1 MKAIMFTSVIIKD
14 VDFSWLCHIFRTL
27 KERICIISKVVPLTL
42 LMSTMFFVYPFF
54 SFGQISRG
62 SSATEIYVKCLWYI
76 DLYGKHYYCLLR
88 STDNCENLSVQH
100 YFVNESYMNNCLAD
114 DYPGVIYNIHDS
126 VLEKSIDYGITW
138 NTYNKPKGVVAA
150 TSDLAGE
157 LYVTAESQYFP
168 GLFRTSD
175 YGLTWDS
182 VSSIYIPPNSY
193 NLLDVGSTAGEIYEV
208 LVYPPISDTIVL
220 EYSIDYGATFTPI
233 FIDTSLIMN
242 SNLYGVPWLSHG
254 TFQGE
259 FYLLRSGSD
268 GAHMFYTNNNG
279 RTFEYRST
287 LPWCYTCNYPN
298 TTSYSAGRTPGSFFY
313 EMASQYDTLGYIITN
328 LCIDVSLDYGQTFS
342 TYCYFLDSTFTLVNN
357 LVPPSNSIQLSCHPN
372 PFYYNTEINYSLIKA
387 GYIDLCIYDSQGA
400 LVTSLVH
407 SKKAEGPYSIN
418 WDGKDQHGNLLA
430 PGIYILIMN
439 VDGIQSK
446 TEKVVILK

>member
-1 MKAIMFTSVIIKD
+1 
-14 VDFSWLCHIFRTL
+14 
-27 KERICIISKVVPLTL
+27 
-42 LMSTMFFVYPFF
+42 
-54 SFGQISRG
+54 
-62 SSATEIYVKCLWYI
+62 
-76 DLYGKHYYCLLR
+76 
-88 STDNCENLSVQH
+88 
-100 YFVNESYMNNCLAD
+100 MNNCLAD